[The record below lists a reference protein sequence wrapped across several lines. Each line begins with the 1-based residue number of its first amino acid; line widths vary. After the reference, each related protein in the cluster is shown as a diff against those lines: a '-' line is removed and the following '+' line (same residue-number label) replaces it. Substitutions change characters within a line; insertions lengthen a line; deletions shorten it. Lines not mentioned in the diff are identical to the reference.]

1 MNRIKLVVVSLLAV
15 SALLFAVAGTS
26 YAAPRHFTGK
36 DTLVIKI
43 TQTGSTVWGTVSG
56 TYKAGGKTHM
66 LSTCKKSKCTWHT
79 PHMVAITLSEK
90 AVNSTTWPFHGWS
103 MDNGGK
109 TSTKMKTKITF
120 QISGGMATATANYV
134 FK

>member
-1 MNRIKLVVVSLLAV
+1 MNRIRLVAVSLFAV
-15 SALLFAVAGTS
+15 SVLLVAVAGTS
-26 YAAPRHFTGK
+26 YAAPRHFMGK
-36 DTLVIKI
+36 DTLVVKI
-43 TQTGSTVWGTVSG
+43 TKTGSTVWGRVSG
-56 TYKAGGKTHM
+56 TYRAGGKTHM
-66 LSTCKKSKCTWHT
+66 LGTCKTSKCTWHT

-90 AVNSTTWPFHGWS
+90 AVNSSTWPFHGWS

-109 TSTKMKTKITF
+109 MSTKMKTKITI